1 MGWFSRKP
9 KTPPAAPVM
18 AKHNFRDFN
27 WLSIDFD
34 HDPEAQRRAKEYVH
48 RQVSDFRTTK
58 DTEARWRVQKVN
70 DGEANLYMGRT
81 LMLVIV
87 PNDSLRGL
95 MARAVSMG
103 APLMIEGR
111 YVWDYK
117 AGPFGARLYLPKDP
131 ATVEMLQVS

>member
-1 MGWFSRKP
+1 MP
-9 KTPPAAPVM
+9 KYSWAESV
-18 AKHNFRDFN
+18 

-34 HDPEAQRRAKEYVH
+34 HDPEAQRRTKEYVH

-58 DTEARWRVQKVN
+58 DTPARWRVEKVN

-87 PNDSLRGL
+87 PNESLRVL
-95 MARAVSMG
+95 MARAASMN
-103 APLMIEGR
+103 APLMIEGH

-117 AGPFGARLYLPKDP
+117 AGPFMAKLYLPKDP
-131 ATVEMLQVS
+131 ASVEMVRVP